1 MGEVLS
7 CGHVRP
13 PLGISITM
21 EDTPA
26 PIDHIARINELET
39 TVATLTRERDQKLNA
54 ERLAAIP
61 LNDLKATVAGFSRR
75 IEQIVEDGSFDA
87 SNLNDLAGQ
96 YREALAEIDR
106 RASA

>member
-1 MGEVLS
+1 
-7 CGHVRP
+7 
-13 PLGISITM
+13 M

-26 PIDHIARINELET
+26 PIDLIARINELET

-75 IEQIVEDGSFDA
+75 VEQIVEQGSFDA
-87 SNLNDLAGQ
+87 SNLNDRASQ